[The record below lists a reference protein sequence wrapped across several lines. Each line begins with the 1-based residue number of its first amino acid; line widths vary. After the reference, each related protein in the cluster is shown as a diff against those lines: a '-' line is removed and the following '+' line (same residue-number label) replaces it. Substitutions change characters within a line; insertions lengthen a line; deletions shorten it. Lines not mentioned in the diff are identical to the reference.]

1 MASLKELKKAVKIY
15 SNKFR
20 RDGVEALIE
29 GDVYSLDASIEIRST
44 TPTLYW
50 PATWPLSHRRG
61 VYAIFSNEELLYI
74 GKASQQALGYRLSS
88 YFKQV
93 DGKCEVAS
101 GHTWSSQPT
110 HVVTWAVPENM
121 FFEASALEE
130 FLIDHFKYELPDN
143 TVGKSA

>member
-1 MASLKELKKAVKIY
+1 MASLVSLKNAVEEY

-20 RDGVEALIE
+20 RCDVEALVE
-29 GDVYSLDASIEIRST
+29 GSIYSLDESIEVRST
-44 TPTLYW
+44 SPTLYW

-61 VYAIFSNEELLYI
+61 IYAIFSHEELLYI

-93 DGKCEVAS
+93 NGKCEVAS
-101 GHTWSSQPT
+101 GHAWTSQPT
-110 HVVTWAVPENM
+110 HVITWAVPENM

>member
-1 MASLKELKKAVKIY
+1 MASLISLKNAVEEY
-15 SNKFR
+15 SDKFR
-20 RDGVEALIE
+20 RCDVEALIE
-29 GDVYSLDASIEIRST
+29 GDIYSLDESIEVSSIS
-44 TPTLYW
+44 PTLYW

-61 VYAIFSNEELLYI
+61 IYAIFSHEELLYI
-74 GKASQQALGYRLSS
+74 GKASQQALGCRLSS
-88 YFKQV
+88 YFKQI

-110 HVVTWAVPENM
+110 HIVTWAVPENM

-130 FLIDHFKYELPDN
+130 FLIDYFNNELPDN